1 MRGKGGTKPLPF
13 IGSTCPVG
21 RRPGGLGCTQARLC
35 EHLLL
40 LEGYA
45 GRKVLGAWKVNPQ
58 LGKKI
63 RGRNNLYLEIT
74 SGSSQER
81 DQAEIK
87 CSKCGSEENMKAQGD
102 GDAFI
107 IEGKDKKCLIP
118 GLNLEKS
125 ERLDQIGLMKRM
137 GFVE

>member
-45 GRKVLGAWKVNPQ
+45 NSDWALFSMRL
-58 LGKKI
+58 
-63 RGRNNLYLEIT
+63 
-74 SGSSQER
+74 
-81 DQAEIK
+81 
-87 CSKCGSEENMKAQGD
+87 
-102 GDAFI
+102 FI
-107 IEGKDKKCLIP
+107 VATGILI
-118 GLNLEKS
+118 
-125 ERLDQIGLMKRM
+125 
-137 GFVE
+137 

>member
-21 RRPGGLGCTQARLC
+21 RRPGGLGRPQARPC

-58 LGKKI
+58 LGKNQRAEQFVSGDNLWFISGK
-63 RGRNNLYLEIT
+63 RSSRNKMFKVRT
-74 SGSSQER
+74 
-81 DQAEIK
+81 
-87 CSKCGSEENMKAQGD
+87 
-102 GDAFI
+102 
-107 IEGKDKKCLIP
+107 
-118 GLNLEKS
+118 
-125 ERLDQIGLMKRM
+125 
-137 GFVE
+137 